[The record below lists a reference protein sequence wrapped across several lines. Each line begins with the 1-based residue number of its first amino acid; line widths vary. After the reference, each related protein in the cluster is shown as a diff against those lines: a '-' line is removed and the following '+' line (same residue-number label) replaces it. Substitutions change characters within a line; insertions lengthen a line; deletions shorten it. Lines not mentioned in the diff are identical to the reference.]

1 MKLHK
6 QATIAAIVL
15 AISGSA
21 VFGADRLFG
30 NDKDQRGQFSER
42 DYRFVKEAARGG
54 MSEVELGQLAK
65 TKGTTQAV
73 RDFGDRMVK
82 DHQKANDELKDIA
95 SKKGAQ
101 IPADLTRTEKS
112 TMDKLQKANGANFDK
127 EYADLMLKDHK
138 TDVKEFKDAADDVKD
153 PELKAFAQ
161 KTIPT
166 LEEHLRMAQN
176 MQRSLTGVSPTG
188 RKTLNKQHRPV
199 TNRPHKQS
207 PRPRS
212 QRARPRFVSD
222 PLPLGVA
229 HPPALPTLFPFFSL
243 SSFDERAGERRTF
256 TLNKGS
262 T

>member
-1 MKLHK
+1 
-6 QATIAAIVL
+6 
-15 AISGSA
+15 
-21 VFGADRLFG
+21 
-30 NDKDQRGQFSER
+30 
-42 DYRFVKEAARGG
+42 
-54 MSEVELGQLAK
+54 
-65 TKGTTQAV
+65 
-73 RDFGDRMVK
+73 VK

-188 RKTLNKQHRPV
+188 R
-199 TNRPHKQS
+199 
-207 PRPRS
+207 
-212 QRARPRFVSD
+212 
-222 PLPLGVA
+222 
-229 HPPALPTLFPFFSL
+229 
-243 SSFDERAGERRTF
+243 
-256 TLNKGS
+256 
-262 T
+262 

>member
-188 RKTLNKQHRPV
+188 R
-199 TNRPHKQS
+199 
-207 PRPRS
+207 
-212 QRARPRFVSD
+212 
-222 PLPLGVA
+222 
-229 HPPALPTLFPFFSL
+229 
-243 SSFDERAGERRTF
+243 
-256 TLNKGS
+256 
-262 T
+262 